1 MKRIL
6 IAAIVALSLASCGRE
21 LDINVLTFNMRYE
34 NNYDGENCWAN
45 RRDRIVQMI
54 KAERPDVIGSQELLA
69 PQYAYMCE
77 QLDQYGSVG
86 VVREDGVDRGERSA
100 IFYLRDRFTLLDTG
114 NFWISEHPDSVGSK
128 GWDAACERIATW
140 AVLRDTVSHKEFF
153 MMNVHTDH
161 IGAVARREGVKLLLE
176 RCRSLSSGRPVILT
190 GDFNATPDSE
200 PITLVASSEYL
211 VDSKMLAR
219 EHSGEE
225 WTYNEFEKIDPS
237 KYMLIDYIFLTP
249 QFEVVSHAVLP
260 QKQYGGM
267 MSDHAPVKA
276 HLILKN

>member
-86 VVREDGVDRGERSA
+86 VAREDGVDRGERSA
-100 IFYLRDRFTLLDTG
+100 IFYLRDRFTL
-114 NFWISEHPDSVGSK
+114 
-128 GWDAACERIATW
+128 
-140 AVLRDTVSHKEFF
+140 
-153 MMNVHTDH
+153 
-161 IGAVARREGVKLLLE
+161 
-176 RCRSLSSGRPVILT
+176 
-190 GDFNATPDSE
+190 
-200 PITLVASSEYL
+200 
-211 VDSKMLAR
+211 
-219 EHSGEE
+219 
-225 WTYNEFEKIDPS
+225 
-237 KYMLIDYIFLTP
+237 
-249 QFEVVSHAVLP
+249 
-260 QKQYGGM
+260 
-267 MSDHAPVKA
+267 
-276 HLILKN
+276 